1 MPQNNNV
8 LIDIHLQVT
17 PEHAEFLDTI
27 DPDNRSRAM
36 RLALNDL
43 MNNTRYKKIQ
53 QTLLYML
60 FIINIGILLMIL
72 ILIW

>member
-1 MPQNNNV
+1 
-8 LIDIHLQVT
+8 
-17 PEHAEFLDTI
+17 
-27 DPDNRSRAM
+27 M